1 MVTRWA
7 HNPKLDVRFV
17 LALQDQ
23 RTKKMKSV
31 INIERLA
38 EQEETLVAGYALC

>member
-23 RTKKMKSV
+23 RTKQNEKF
-31 INIERLA
+31 I
-38 EQEETLVAGYALC
+38 